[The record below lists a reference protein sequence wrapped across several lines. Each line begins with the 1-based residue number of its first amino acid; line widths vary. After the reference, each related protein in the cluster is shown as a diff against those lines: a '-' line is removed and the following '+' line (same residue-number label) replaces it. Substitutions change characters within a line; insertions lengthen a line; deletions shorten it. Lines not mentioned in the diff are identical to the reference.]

1 MDIDKLKKSFM
12 IGFVVGSLA
21 CSVQAQDEVD
31 IVCIKT
37 STGDPAKALYFFFN
51 PSEKVDRRCEQ
62 ARRSSILYTRMDES
76 YLSDL
81 SPDSIFR
88 SDREALASDLDGG
101 QSKYGASLS
110 NNLTELGSNPRS
122 ISDNTAV
129 STVTGFTTISGD

>member
-1 MDIDKLKKSFM
+1 MDIDKLKKNN
-12 IGFVVGSLA
+12 IVGLVVGLLA
-21 CSVQAQDEVD
+21 CSAQAQDEVD
-31 IVCIKT
+31 TVCIKT

-110 NNLTELGSNPRS
+110 NSLTELGSNPRS

>member
-1 MDIDKLKKSFM
+1 MDIDKLKKNFM

-62 ARRSSILYTRMDES
+62 TRRSSILYTRMDEN

-110 NNLTELGSNPRS
+110 NSLTELGSNPRS